1 MTSGK
6 VSFSELLSKKEWVLV
21 GLFFAVLLTTFL
33 IAYFLPYD
41 SGKEKSVRVVI
52 NRGESLNSIAKR
64 LKQEGLIRDIT
75 IFKIFTYMSGSSK
88 SLQAG
93 RYTFEPSNSYYTI
106 ISRLAEGEGDKLV
119 KISLYDGISTTG
131 ISRRLKSESILI
143 DDSLV
148 ALSRDRE
155 FLDSL
160 QFDKDDLIGYLL
172 PGRHEFFVNSNSRE
186 ILKLLYGNFL
196 KFFSDSLLSVVRKTG
211 YSVHQV
217 LTLASIVEAET
228 NHKEE
233 MRTVAGVYLNRLR
246 IGMKLQADPT
256 IQFLLAD
263 GWRRL
268 TYRDLAINS
277 LYNTYIYY
285 GIPPGPINN
294 PGKDAILAVLNP
306 EKHNYLF
313 FVADSTGKHNF
324 TTNYNDH
331 VRLAKKYHL
340 WLNSRD

>member
-6 VSFSELLSKKEWVLV
+6 VSFSELLSRKEWILV
-21 GLFFAVLLTTFL
+21 AIFFAVILTAFLL
-33 IAYFLPYD
+33 AYFLPHD
-41 SGKEKSVRVVI
+41 SGRNESIKMVI
-52 NRGESLNSIAKR
+52 NRGESLNSIASR

-75 IFKIFTYMSGSSK
+75 VFKIFTYMSGSPK

-93 RYTFEPSNSYYTI
+93 RYTFEPSNSYYKI
-106 ISRLAEGEGDKLV
+106 ISRLANGEGDKLV
-119 KISLYDGISTTG
+119 RISLYDGISTIG
-131 ISRRLKSESILI
+131 ISRRLKSESILV
-143 DDSLV
+143 DDSLIV
-148 ALSRDRE
+148 LARDKE
-155 FLDSL
+155 FLDSI
-160 QFDKDDLIGYLL
+160 QFERNDLIGYLL
-172 PGRHEFFVNSNSRE
+172 PGSHEFFVNSSSRE
-186 ILKLLYGNFL
+186 ILTKLYGNFR
-196 KFFSDSLLSVVRKTG
+196 KFFSDSLLTVVRKTG

-233 MRTVAGVYLNRLR
+233 MRRVAGVYLNRLR

-277 LYNTYIYY
+277 PYNTYIYY